1 MSDRPNAY
9 PNFSN
14 NFSQGLPSQ
23 QAQHRPSQQLSSL
36 GAQSTLT
43 GIRKPEDRVWQ
54 QMQQQRQQQQ
64 QQQQQLQQQQQHSSG
79 ESIHVTM
86 PPQQQLFRYLQV
98 QVAQGH
104 MTREQAQERL
114 TMLQASAHTFQEQN
128 VPQQIPP
135 GFAAGGMAGGSAQ
148 QQMAALSQ
156 RSQAPGSNPMI
167 QRVMQAQAQAQQDS
181 LHARQLNMLVAQGQQ
196 QPNGFARVGQ
206 NLHPPGMGLPQGQ
219 GSLQQNFIQPS
230 PSVPPANIQSSVVPS
245 TSQPTPLGGAQIHNL
260 PKNLVDMSMQ
270 QLSNSY
276 SQLMR
281 IVEDGEKNLNAAGA
295 STSSEGD
302 MQRQAYRARLDQQK
316 QLLVN
321 IRELI
326 NLKRQGGDPA
336 QQTVNGAWL
345 GAGQRAAGLYSVPER
360 PPQHNSPLN
369 QASVNQIP
377 PQGRIPTPQQ
387 SFVPSTA
394 QSNLT
399 QMSPHVSGN
408 GLPFNGALTQIP
420 STPPQP
426 PPQAPRLTLQRTI
439 QCSKLPPL
447 PEDRFKALFMQF
459 ANTTG
464 LRLND
469 RDFIIDNRPVSAWA
483 LHRAVFARNGFD
495 LVTAN
500 DEWPAVGA
508 ALGFPSFPAGDPTP
522 LRCAPN
528 IAHRLKQLY
537 NDSLRHFEQAYLNNV
552 ITRLRT
558 QAVASAQ
565 ASQQQLQPHQPTD
578 ADYQALLAS
587 IPSDASTMPPEA
599 MSILPRFSHTSG
611 PELEAHRV
619 PPHIVA
625 FVEQQRENLQRA
637 AQDQNGFRAG
647 LTSTKN
653 LPPDNR
659 TQINPAS
666 AFQGMA
672 RPPPQPIPN
681 HHTQLQMSRQPPA
694 QPQGGKPNTL
704 QPTQLTNNGGML
716 ARPSTAQ
723 SMGASSMSSM
733 GTQITGAGPNGGAQ
747 GQSGSMS
754 APLTQGGMNVTAS
767 SSILTQPAGTIPM
780 RRPTP
785 EELAS
790 AKRWVDE
797 QRRIAF
803 NHSFDGVAGSP
814 VPESDISEYTRNLER
829 LDMVLG
835 NIERYIHI
843 AFAALRKEDVV
854 RRMFAM
860 MASTKSQLEENKKPK
875 PRYVLEL
882 HTIRGMIQEADNMD
896 KGLRTVLGLKLA
908 TQGSAPVPQQP
919 QQPPPTG
926 PTPSFAPPAAPPVAI
941 GGPRPPPTAPFSSG
955 HRKRPSQAQVNGAAM
970 STPTPPPAP
979 TGSTPTLQA
988 ATPGITAPSPQ
999 TPKSPKGKAAAKPP
1013 KVPTRRK
1020 GSTKANSLETASSA
1034 PAVASTPTSST
1045 PVDTKSGVKRVRE
1058 DEADGTTPGVAS
1070 APSPKR
1076 VKSDWE
1082 GPPNEEAR
1090 KRDEQADNVKTDEQA
1105 LAFFETVTKFIDE
1118 NPESA
1123 EAASNA
1129 LDEILRTYPPAPDID
1144 DAAMGSSFHFGD
1156 LPPTSP
1162 HPLGNDVFGE
1172 FIDISAFDDTPTP
1185 DLVAGS
1191 STNPSPES
1199 TSDQDHPHTGR
1210 AGSSPQIPNVKTE
1223 DTTYELLR
1231 PSVWK
1236 EISGGDATFHQTP
1249 AWTWEGHMD
1258 TPDQPWHIST
1268 S

>member
-1 MSDRPNAY
+1 
-9 PNFSN
+9 
-14 NFSQGLPSQ
+14 
-23 QAQHRPSQQLSSL
+23 
-36 GAQSTLT
+36 
-43 GIRKPEDRVWQ
+43 
-54 QMQQQRQQQQ
+54 
-64 QQQQQLQQQQQHSSG
+64 
-79 ESIHVTM
+79 
-86 PPQQQLFRYLQV
+86 
-98 QVAQGH
+98 
-104 MTREQAQERL
+104 
-114 TMLQASAHTFQEQN
+114 
-128 VPQQIPP
+128 
-135 GFAAGGMAGGSAQ
+135 
-148 QQMAALSQ
+148 
-156 RSQAPGSNPMI
+156 
-167 QRVMQAQAQAQQDS
+167 
-181 LHARQLNMLVAQGQQ
+181 
-196 QPNGFARVGQ
+196 
-206 NLHPPGMGLPQGQ
+206 
-219 GSLQQNFIQPS
+219 
-230 PSVPPANIQSSVVPS
+230 
-245 TSQPTPLGGAQIHNL
+245 
-260 PKNLVDMSMQ
+260 
-270 QLSNSY
+270 
-276 SQLMR
+276 
-281 IVEDGEKNLNAAGA
+281 
-295 STSSEGD
+295 
-302 MQRQAYRARLDQQK
+302 MQRQAFRARLDQQK

-336 QQTVNGAWL
+336 PQAVNGAWL
-345 GAGQRAAGLYSVPER
+345 GAGQRATGLYSVPER

-377 PQGRIPTPQQ
+377 PQGPQGRIPTPQQ
-387 SFVPSTA
+387 SFVPSVTA
-394 QSNLT
+394 QSNLP
-399 QMSPHVSGN
+399 QMSPHVSSN
-408 GLPFNGALTQIP
+408 GLPFNGALSQIP
-420 STPPQP
+420 WRSATAATTGP
-426 PPQAPRLTLQRTI
+426 A
-439 QCSKLPPL
+439 KLPPL
-447 PEDRFKALFMQF
+447 PEDRFKVLFTQF

-469 RDFIIDNRPVSAWA
+469 RDFVIDGRPVSPWA
-483 LHRAVFARNGFD
+483 LHRAVFARNGFES
-495 LVTAN
+495 VNAN

-508 ALGFPSFPAGDPTP
+508 ALGFPPFPAGDPNTQP
-522 LRCAPN
+522 LRCAPT
-528 IAHRLKQLY
+528 IAHRLQQLY
-537 NDSLRHFEQAYLNNV
+537 NDCLRHFEQAYLNNV
-552 ITRLRT
+552 IARLRSS
-558 QAVASAQ
+558 QALVSAQ
-565 ASQQQLQPHQPTD
+565 ASQQQAQPHQPTD
-578 ADYQALLAS
+578 ADYQALLAN
-587 IPSDASTMPPEA
+587 IPSDASAMTAEM
-599 MSILPRFSHTSG
+599 MSILPRFSHTG
-611 PELEAHRV
+611 HRV
-619 PPHIVA
+619 PPHVVA
-625 FVEQQRENLQRA
+625 FVEQHRDNLQRA

-653 LPPDNR
+653 LPLDNR

-666 AFQGMA
+666 AFHGMA

-694 QPQGGKPNTL
+694 QAQGGKPNTL
-704 QPTQLTNNGGML
+704 QSTQLINNGGLL

-767 SSILTQPAGTIPM
+767 SSILTQSAGAIPI
-780 RRPTP
+780 RRPTTD
-785 EELAS
+785 EVAS
-790 AKRWVDE
+790 AKRWVEE
-797 QRRIAF
+797 QRRTAF
-803 NHSFDGVAGSP
+803 NHSFDGVASSP
-814 VPESDISEYTRNLER
+814 VPESEIPEYIRNLER
-829 LDMVLG
+829 LDMVLS

-854 RRMFAM
+854 RRMFNM
-860 MASTKSQLEENKKPK
+860 LEECKKPN

-908 TQGSAPVPQQP
+908 AQGNASVPQQP
-919 QQPPPTG
+919 QQPPPMG
-926 PTPSFAPPAAPPVAI
+926 PTPSFAPPAAPSATRRI
-941 GGPRPPPTAPFSSG
+941 T
-955 HRKRPSQAQVNGAAM
+955 GAAM
-970 STPTPPPAP
+970 STPTPPPP
-979 TGSTPTLQA
+979 TVSTPTPQA

-999 TPKSPKGKAAAKPP
+999 TPKSPKGKAAAKPS
-1013 KVPTRRK
+1013 KVPARRK

-1045 PVDTKSGVKRVRE
+1045 PVDTKGSVKRVRE
-1058 DEADGTTPGVAS
+1058 DEADGTTPGVSS

-1144 DAAMGSSFHFGD
+1144 DAAMASSFHFGD

-1162 HPLGNDVFGE
+1162 HPGNDVFGE

-1199 TSDQDHPHTGR
+1199 TSDQDHPHTGH
-1210 AGSSPQIPNVKTE
+1210 AGSSPHIPNVKTE
-1223 DTTYELLR
+1223 DTSYELLR

-1236 EISGGDATFHQTP
+1236 EISGGDAMFHQTP
-1249 AWTWEGHMD
+1249 GWKWEGHMD
-1258 TPDQPWHIST
+1258 TPDQPWLIST